1 MGRKQPGKSEV
12 IERGDVYFIFRPKV
26 EQHEPKGVQDVEEG
40 SLIIILKNPESG
52 SPPKSRA
59 ARRSEGGSPRSC
71 RRFFAAANS
80 PTAILPISWITKG
93 RS

>member
-12 IERGDVYFIFRPKV
+12 IERGDVYFIFRPEM

-40 SLIIILKNPESG
+40 SFIIILKNPESG
-52 SPPKSRA
+52 SPPRVGLRDDQKAISQ
-59 ARRSEGGSPRSC
+59 RSC
-71 RRFFAAANS
+71 RRYFAAANS
-80 PTAILPISWITKG
+80 PTAILPISWITRG